1 MKIKQNTKSD
11 LNIKSNENVKKSVPT
26 SHGGPSTLEGALGKL
41 QMMKTLTQNTIND
54 KILSLIKIWE

>member
-26 SHGGPSTLEGALGKL
+26 SHGDPSTLEGTLEKL
-41 QMMKTLTQNTIND
+41 QMMKMLTQNTIND
-54 KILSLIKIWE
+54 RIMSLIKIWK

>member
-26 SHGGPSTLEGALGKL
+26 SHGGPSMLEGTLGKL
-41 QMMKTLTQNTIND
+41 QMMKTLT
-54 KILSLIKIWE
+54 